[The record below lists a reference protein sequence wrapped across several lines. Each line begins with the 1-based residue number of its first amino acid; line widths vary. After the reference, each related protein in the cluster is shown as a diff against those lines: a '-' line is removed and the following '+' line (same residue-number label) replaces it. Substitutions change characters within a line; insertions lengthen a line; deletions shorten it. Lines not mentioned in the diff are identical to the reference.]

1 MNFLSIPLII
11 RRALMGQAGFL
22 RDQSSGC
29 AKDGPRMGALS
40 YLLPSLCA
48 LLLSACTFRA
58 PSAVAPDGPRLPF
71 GLQIPPVSP
80 LVESSSN
87 KAFEDPGSFVAY
99 QGVGCAESDES
110 VAPRI
115 LLVKQSQTI

>member
-1 MNFLSIPLII
+1 
-11 RRALMGQAGFL
+11 MGQAGIL
-22 RDQSSGC
+22 RHRSSGC
-29 AKDGPRMGALS
+29 AKDALRTGAVS

-48 LLLSACTFRA
+48 LLLAACTFRA
-58 PSAVAPDGPRLPF
+58 PPAVAPDGPRLPF

-87 KAFEDPGSFVAY
+87 NAFEDPGSFVAY
-99 QGVGCAESDES
+99 QGVGCAESDQS

-115 LLVKQSQTI
+115 LLVKQSQEIPSTLSHAND